1 MPALKPIMEAIQL
14 LVEGKD
20 AEIFFKAL
28 LRNLN
33 LGGIQVQDFGGKD
46 ELKGFLKAL
55 RNAPDFARQVVSLGI
70 VRDAET
76 DPKAAFQSVCSALR
90 NASLAE
96 PQQPTVRAGENPKVS
111 VLIIPNAMTPGMLE
125 TLCLEALN
133 EDPAMACV
141 REYFECI
148 QLKKGLLPNN
158 MFTARLHAYLA
169 SCFKPGLR
177 LGEAADAG
185 YWPWDNPIFDSL
197 KQFLYAL

>member
-1 MPALKPIMEAIQL
+1 MPIIEAIQL

-28 LRNLN
+28 LRKINLS
-33 LGGIQVQDFGGKD
+33 GIQVQDFGGKD

-55 RNAPDFARQVVSLGI
+55 RNAPNFARQVVSLGI

-90 NASLAE
+90 NADLTE
-96 PQQPTVRAGENPKVS
+96 PPRPIAQAGENPKIS

-125 TLCLEALN
+125 TLCLEAVT

-141 REYFECI
+141 REYFECV
-148 QLKKGLLPNN
+148 QLKKGLLPSN
-158 MFTARLHAYLA
+158 MFKARLHVYLA
-169 SCFKPGLR
+169 SCSKPGLR

-185 YWPWDNPIFDSL
+185 YWPWDNPIFDPL